1 MDSAEQFMQ
10 QALELARRGLGR
22 TSPNPAVGAVVVS
35 GGEVVGSGFHPAAGM
50 PHAEIYA
57 LRDAGQRARGA
68 DLYVTLEPC
77 SHMGKTPPCADAI
90 IRAGVARV
98 FVGCQ
103 DPNLKVHGAGLARLN
118 AAGIATHCGVLEEEC
133 RRLIAPFAQ
142 WMRTGRP
149 LVTLKAAL
157 TLDGWLATAS
167 GDSRWISNEMS
178 RLRVHQ
184 LRNEVD
190 AIMVGA
196 GTVLKDDPLL
206 TTRLPEGGHDA
217 LRVIVDRD
225 LETPE
230 TARLFHSSSEAGTLI
245 LTSERA
251 SEERA
256 GRLRA
261 QGAEVVRLADVGDAL
276 DMTAVL
282 MQLGRRGVQHVLVE
296 GGSRLNASLWRAGLV
311 NRLMLFIA
319 PKILGGGDGVPLFAG
334 VGVPRMAEAL
344 PLSRVRMTPVEDDV
358 LIEGDVACS
367 PA

>member
-1 MDSAEQFMQ
+1 MDSAERFMK

-190 AIMVGA
+190 AVMVGA

-206 TTRLPEGGHDA
+206 TTRLPEGGRDA

-225 LETPE
+225 LDMPE
-230 TARLFHSSSEAGTLI
+230 KARLLHSSSEAGTLI
-245 LTSERA
+245 VTSELA
-251 SEERA
+251 PEERA
-256 GRLRA
+256 QRLRGR
-261 QGAEVVRLADVGDAL
+261 GAEIVRMPGEDGTL

-282 MQLGRRGVQHVLVE
+282 ARLGRRGVQHVLVE

-311 NRLMLFIA
+311 NRVMLFIA
-319 PKILGGGDGVPLFAG
+319 PKILGGGDGLPLFAG
-334 VGVPRMAEAL
+334 AGAPRMADAL
-344 PLSRVRMTPVEDDV
+344 SLSHVRITPVGEDA